1 MGVVQIV
8 FSPTG
13 GTKKVADVITSE
25 WGQPVRTV
33 DLSDAEADFDSVSLE
48 KGDVAVIA
56 VPSFGGRVPAPATE
70 RLKKIHGNQAFAV
83 LVCVYGNRAYEDT
96 LVELSDA
103 AQESGFQVA
112 AGIVA
117 IAEHSIMH
125 QYAAGRPDE
134 NDQKELREFA
144 AKIWKK
150 IEENKG
156 EMAAPSLPGNRPYK
170 KAGGGG
176 MVPKAD
182 KNCIGCGLCASICPV
197 QAISKEDP
205 TVTDSSKCISCMRC
219 VARCPQKARK
229 LNSVMVSAAAL
240 AMKKVCSV
248 RKDNELF
255 I

>member
-112 AGIVA
+112 AGIAA

-156 EMAAPSLPGNRPYK
+156 EMAAPSLPGNCPYK
-170 KAGGGG
+170 KREAAAWCRRQT
-176 MVPKAD
+176 KTA
-182 KNCIGCGLCASICPV
+182 
-197 QAISKEDP
+197 
-205 TVTDSSKCISCMRC
+205 
-219 VARCPQKARK
+219 
-229 LNSVMVSAAAL
+229 SAAASAPASAL
-240 AMKKVCSV
+240 FRRSAKRIPPLRTAANVFPVCAAWPGV
-248 RKDNELF
+248 LRKPGNL
-255 I
+255 IP

>member
-56 VPSFGGRVPAPATE
+56 VPSFGGRVPAPAAE

-112 AGIVA
+112 AGIAA

-125 QYAAGRPDE
+125 QYAAGRPDGE
-134 NDQKELREFA
+134 DRNELKEIAQRIKEKLA
-144 AKIWKK
+144 CG
-150 IEENKG
+150 EEK
-156 EMAAPSLPGNRPYK
+156 SVSVPGNRPYK
-170 KAGGGG
+170 EAKAAS
-176 MVPKAD
+176 MVPLTGDA
-182 KNCIGCGLCASICPV
+182 CTGCGLCAEKCPV
-197 QAISKEDP
+197 RAIPKEHPDR
-205 TVTDSSKCISCMRC
+205 TDETRCISCMRC
-219 VARCPQKARK
+219 VAVCPQKARK
-229 LNSVMVSAAAL
+229 ADSEKVAGLAARL
-240 AMKKVCSV
+240 KEICSV
-248 RKDNELF
+248 RKGNELF

>member
-56 VPSFGGRVPAPATE
+56 VPSFGGRVPAPAAE

-112 AGIVA
+112 AGIAA

-150 IEENKG
+150 IEEKQG
-156 EMAAPSLPGNRPYK
+156 GDGCAQSSGKSSLQKSGRRRHGAEGRQKLHRLRPLRQHLPRSGDQQRGSHRYGQQQMYFLY
-170 KAGGGG
+170 ALRG
-176 MVPKAD
+176 
-182 KNCIGCGLCASICPV
+182 PV
-197 QAISKEDP
+197 
-205 TVTDSSKCISCMRC
+205 SSES
-219 VARCPQKARK
+219 P
-229 LNSVMVSAAAL
+229 
-240 AMKKVCSV
+240 
-248 RKDNELF
+248 ET
-255 I
+255 